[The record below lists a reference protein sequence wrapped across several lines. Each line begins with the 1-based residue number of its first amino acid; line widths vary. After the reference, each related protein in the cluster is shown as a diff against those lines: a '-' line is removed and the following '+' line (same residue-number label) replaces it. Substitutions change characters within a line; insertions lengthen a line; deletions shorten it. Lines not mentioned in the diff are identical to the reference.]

1 MTEPTIVMAG
11 VTKRFGRVQA
21 LDGVDLAVLPG
32 EIHGFIGPNGA
43 GKTTAIRVL
52 LGILK
57 ADAGQAT
64 IFGQDVWKDAVAI
77 HRRVAYVPGDVNLW
91 PNLTGGEVIDL
102 FVRLTKGGGNAY
114 RDELMDRFDF
124 DPTRKC
130 GTYSKGNRQKVA
142 LIAAFS
148 TDADVY
154 ILDEPTTGLDPLMEM
169 VFRDCVREV
178 AAKGRTVLL
187 SSHIL
192 SEVEQLCDRL
202 SIIRRGRIVEAGTL
216 REMQH
221 LTRNQVHVEATG
233 ALDKLKTLDGV
244 YDLTL
249 RAGEA
254 EFHLDNAMTAP
265 VMAYLAAC
273 GATRIVSTPPTLEEL
288 FMSHYALNPSGEAA
302 DLADSAPG
310 VSADPGLV

>member
-1 MTEPTIVMAG
+1 MTG
-11 VTKRFGRVQA
+11 VAKSFGRVHA
-21 LDGVDLAVLPG
+21 LDGVDLCVLPG

-77 HRRVAYVPGDVNLW
+77 HQRIAYVPGDVNLW

-102 FVRLTKGGGNAY
+102 FVRLTKAGDKTY
-114 RDELMDRFDF
+114 RDQLIERFDF

-148 TDADVY
+148 TDAELY

-169 VFRDCVREV
+169 VFRECVREV

-202 SIIRRGRIVEAGTL
+202 SIIRRGKIVEVGTL
-216 REMQH
+216 RQMQH
-221 LTRNQVHVEATG
+221 LTRNQVHV
-233 ALDKLKTLDGV
+233 
-244 YDLTL
+244 
-249 RAGEA
+249 
-254 EFHLDNAMTAP
+254 
-265 VMAYLAAC
+265 
-273 GATRIVSTPPTLEEL
+273 
-288 FMSHYALNPSGEAA
+288 
-302 DLADSAPG
+302 
-310 VSADPGLV
+310 